1 MLQPIL
7 CHNKGIH
14 PLTTCDEFT
23 KVSFIR
29 ANLTHPEYKERA
41 NKAGL
46 PVLLQTA
53 LRVYL

>member
-29 ANLTHPEYKERA
+29 ANWTHPEYKERA